1 MKQDHNHKRIFGLDV
16 LRAMAIV
23 LVVAIHGRYMVADT
37 VWYEFPYF
45 NYIDGVDLFFVL
57 SGFLIGTILLKESS
71 KAQRFDSAQLLH
83 FWKRRWFR
91 TLPNYYLVI
100 LLNVFILL
108 LGLTGASVNVF
119 EWKYL
124 FFLQNFTSAIG
135 NFFPES
141 WSLSV
146 EEWFYIVSPI
156 VFMLLLKKLNP
167 KVSFIV
173 TVSVLLLFGLIARY
187 YQANYTGLDGF
198 ELYEN
203 TKKVVITRIDAIGY
217 GLLAAWLAFYFQS
230 NWFKTRYYTF
240 VIGVF
245 FLCIISNYDF
255 GGSDLYGKNL
265 IYACSPLALMLFLPL
280 AHSIKTAPSIILKP
294 ITFLSEV
301 SYSLYLINL
310 MVAVIIAH
318 NFPIQNTTDGTIKY
332 IVYWIVVIVLAWIL
346 HKFYEKPMTN
356 LRDRK

>member
-1 MKQDHNHKRIFGLDV
+1 MKQQESHNRIFGLDV

-23 LVVAIHGRYMVADT
+23 LVVAIHGRYMVAET

-57 SGFLIGTILLKESS
+57 SGFLIGTILLKEANKPEQFGSL
-71 KAQRFDSAQLLH
+71 QLLN

-100 LLNVFILL
+100 ILNVLVLF
-108 LGLTGASVNVF
+108 LGLTASSINVF

-156 VFMLLLKKLNP
+156 IFMLLLKKWNA
-167 KVSFIV
+167 KISFIV
-173 TVSVLLLFGLIARY
+173 TVSILLLFGLFARF
-187 YQANYTGLDGF
+187 YQSNYTGLDGF

-217 GLLAAWLAFYFQS
+217 GLLAAWIAFYYSSF
-230 NWFKTRYYTF
+230 WFKNRYYAF
-240 VIGVF
+240 VVGFVF
-245 FLCIISNYDF
+245 LYVISNYDF
-255 GGSDLYGKNL
+255 GGSDWYGKNL

-280 AHSIKTAPSIILKP
+280 AHSIKTAPLLLLKP
-294 ITFLSEV
+294 ITFLSEI

-310 MVAVIIAH
+310 MLAMIIAH
-318 NFPIQNTTDGTIKY
+318 NFPILNTTDGTIKY
-332 IVYWIVVIVLAWIL
+332 VIYWVVVIVLAWVL